1 MDNIVD
7 YLIAGFFIISFLASI
22 FKKKKVKETSGKNVK
37 PISVSGQQRVPERK
51 AKAKSPFDDFFKAIN
66 VELANAKKEVSHSEV
81 DEYYEEAMQNSDS
94 AELPDQ
100 ESSKL
105 TYQESSKLAYQE
117 ASKLTK
123 SSLQISEVESAEK
136 ESAISIKSYSDSVQ
150 YTKGQHESSKAK
162 DIKNKLLKTD
172 SIKEFIIVNEIL
184 GKPKALQR

>member
-22 FKKKKVKETSGKNVK
+22 FKKKKVKENADKNVK
-37 PISVSGQQRVPERK
+37 PLTVDGQQRVPERK

-66 VELANAKKEVSHSEV
+66 EELANAKKEVSRSEV

-94 AELPDQ
+94 AEL
-100 ESSKL
+100 S
-105 TYQESSKLAYQE
+105 YQEASKKTYQE

-123 SSLQISEVESAEK
+123 SSIQISEVESTEK
-136 ESAISIKSYSDSVQ
+136 EHEISIKSYSNSVQ
-150 YTKGQHESSKAK
+150 DTKAQHESSKAIE
-162 DIKNKLLKTD
+162 IKSRLLETE
-172 SIKEFIIVNEIL
+172 SIKEFIIMNEIL

>member
-7 YLIAGFFIISFLASI
+7 YLIAGFFIISFLSSI
-22 FKKKKVKETSGKNVK
+22 FRKKKVKGTSDKNVK
-37 PISVSGQQRVPERK
+37 PISDSGQQRVPERK

-66 VELANAKKEVSHSEV
+66 EELANTKQEVSRSEV

-94 AELPDQ
+94 AE
-100 ESSKL
+100 L

-150 YTKGQHESSKAK
+150 FTKGQHESSKAK
-162 DIKNKLLKTD
+162 DIKNKLLKTN